1 MSDTTTTPPDTIA
14 SRMAAYDRRAQPAI
28 IIAALAPFLVAMIAD
43 DTRDNL
49 FLFVDLASWAVFVGD
64 YAIRNVIDRKYWKSG
79 AGIFDLAIVL
89 LTFPWYIMPFGS
101 NATFM
106 SVFRI
111 ARIIRVF
118 TATKA
123 GSRAG
128 RLLQRLG
135 GLGIG
140 LLVVSVFSA
149 LVVLNAEP
157 PESGF
162 ENFGDALWWATVS
175 FTTVGYG
182 DLYPTTSLG
191 RFAGLLMMMAGLA
204 ALGTVSAVLA
214 DSFRGDDQE
223 SDDANFAA
231 LLDEVRALR
240 SEVAVLRS
248 GGEDGPVVDEDA
260 P

>member
-1 MSDTTTTPPDTIA
+1 MHTNSP
-14 SRMAAYDRRAQPAI
+14 RRAQPFI
-28 IIAALAPFLVAMIAD
+28 IVAALAPFVVAMVAD
-43 DTRDNL
+43 STRDTL
-49 FLFVDLASWAVFVGD
+49 FLFVDLASWGVFVGD
-64 YAIRNVIDRKYWKSG
+64 YVIRNVIDRKYWKSG

-89 LTFPWYIMPFGS
+89 LTFPWYIMPFGA

-118 TATKA
+118 TATSA
-123 GSRAG
+123 GSRMG
-128 RLLQRLG
+128 VILQRLG

-140 LLVVSVFSA
+140 LLVVSIFSA
-149 LVVLNAEP
+149 LVVMNAEP

-162 ENFGDALWWATVS
+162 ETFGDALWWATVS

-182 DLYPTTSLG
+182 DLYPTTPLG

-214 DSFRGDDQE
+214 DSFRGNDQDNE
-223 SDDANFAA
+223 DANFAE
-231 LLDEVRALR
+231 LLAEVKALR
-240 SEVAVLRS
+240 SEVAVLKADGS
-248 GGEDGPVVDEDA
+248 GDTPQSDG
-260 P
+260 